1 MGRKLIEENVK
12 RRLYA
17 ESMGKCMN
25 PACQKNLF
33 IVGGD
38 IIEKAHIH
46 PYCETVDNSFENL
59 IILCPN
65 CHTEFDKGTVFSSAE
80 MKEWKKTRK
89 EQLEIFFS
97 EKFKT
102 FDEMKEKIKPLLLEN
117 KNIYE
122 NYFLGDKKVL
132 WDKFENKILVNNE
145 KLKGILKNNL
155 NLLQSSTNYHSN
167 LDCVL
172 SFLEH
177 IEEFKVTRGDKEK
190 IRGVLFP
197 ENINSIFGITP
208 VKGHM
213 SSSTESLE
221 AFLYVTDSDV
231 ELGIENPYILLGD
244 DKIFLDDT
252 PRLSQLYY
260 NNRCFR
266 ETVVNLKSLNFAL
279 KYIKT
284 RRGPFEYK
292 NFPNLRE
299 IIINGVTIIF
309 VYEYC
314 LSKAFLMNL
323 CPEKDSVIVNL
334 HNWNG
339 ESCISGEAYNFS
351 KTLDIV
357 LLTLDNFYGYI
368 REVNNV
374 R

>member
-155 NLLQSSTNYHSN
+155 N
-167 LDCVL
+167 
-172 SFLEH
+172 
-177 IEEFKVTRGDKEK
+177 
-190 IRGVLFP
+190 
-197 ENINSIFGITP
+197 
-208 VKGHM
+208 
-213 SSSTESLE
+213 
-221 AFLYVTDSDV
+221 
-231 ELGIENPYILLGD
+231 
-244 DKIFLDDT
+244 
-252 PRLSQLYY
+252 
-260 NNRCFR
+260 
-266 ETVVNLKSLNFAL
+266 
-279 KYIKT
+279 
-284 RRGPFEYK
+284 
-292 NFPNLRE
+292 
-299 IIINGVTIIF
+299 
-309 VYEYC
+309 
-314 LSKAFLMNL
+314 
-323 CPEKDSVIVNL
+323 
-334 HNWNG
+334 
-339 ESCISGEAYNFS
+339 
-351 KTLDIV
+351 
-357 LLTLDNFYGYI
+357 
-368 REVNNV
+368 
-374 R
+374 